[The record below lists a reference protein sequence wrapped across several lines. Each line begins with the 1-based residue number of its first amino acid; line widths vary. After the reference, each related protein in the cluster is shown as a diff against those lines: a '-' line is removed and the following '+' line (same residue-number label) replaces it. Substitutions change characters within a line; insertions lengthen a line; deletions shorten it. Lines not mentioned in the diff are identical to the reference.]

1 MRLGKTMRVKSE
13 AKRQAILDIAKA
25 AFIEQGYSTTS
36 MSEIASRV
44 GGSKATL
51 YNYFSSKEE
60 IFAAVMESSAAEK
73 IAHAFHLL
81 DENNDIRTT
90 LTNFG
95 MHYLHSILA
104 PEIVAIR
111 NMAINEANR
120 SDIGRHFYENGPKRG
135 WLLVGNYLQKQIE
148 QQRLINCD
156 ANISATHL
164 KGLLEAEVVEPFA
177 LGVLTDVNEQFI
189 KTVVERAL
197 AVFLRAYQA

>member
-1 MRLGKTMRVKSE
+1 MRVKSE
-13 AKRQAILDIAKA
+13 AKRQAILDIAKT

-36 MSEIASRV
+36 MSEIANRV

-81 DENNDIRTT
+81 EDKNDIRTT
-90 LTNFG
+90 LINFG
-95 MHYLHSILA
+95 VHYLNSILA
-104 PEIVAIR
+104 HEIMAIR

-135 WLLVGNYLQKQIE
+135 WQLVSNYLQRQIE
-148 QQRLINCD
+148 QKQLIACD
-156 ANISATHL
+156 SVISASHL
-164 KGLLEAEVVEPFA
+164 KGLLEAEVVETYA
-177 LGVLTDVNEQFI
+177 LGVLQQVDDEHI
-189 KTVVERAL
+189 KAVVERAVM
-197 AVFLRAYQA
+197 VFLSAYQRR